1 MLIPS
6 IMMYKLLI
14 LFLLLT
20 TVLPVNAE
28 VLSCANRTVSVA
40 TSIDN
45 KQNPIEESAQKKR
58 KIKKSKSDKKFPLY
72 GIMSVSAAILTL
84 LMLGL
89 GIFFQYQIF
98 MAIVAALLAISA
110 LILAI
115 IGLKKGESKTW
126 NFLGLMIGAVG
137 LLGVLFFA
145 ISIGS

>member
-1 MLIPS
+1 MLIPN

-20 TVLPVNAE
+20 IALPVNAE
-28 VLSCANRTVSVA
+28 VLCYANRTVSVA
-40 TSIDN
+40 ISIDN
-45 KQNPIEESAQKKR
+45 KQNPIEDTAQKKR

-72 GIMSVSAAILTL
+72 GLMSVSAAILTL

-89 GIFFQYQIF
+89 GIFYSYQIF
-98 MAIVAALLAISA
+98 MVIIAAILAISA

-115 IGLKKGESKTW
+115 IGLKKGESRKW

-137 LLGVLFFA
+137 LLGALFFA
-145 ISIGS
+145 ISVGA

>member
-1 MLIPS
+1 
-6 IMMYKLLI
+6 
-14 LFLLLT
+14 
-20 TVLPVNAE
+20 
-28 VLSCANRTVSVA
+28 
-40 TSIDN
+40 
-45 KQNPIEESAQKKR
+45 
-58 KIKKSKSDKKFPLY
+58 
-72 GIMSVSAAILTL
+72 MSVSAAILTL